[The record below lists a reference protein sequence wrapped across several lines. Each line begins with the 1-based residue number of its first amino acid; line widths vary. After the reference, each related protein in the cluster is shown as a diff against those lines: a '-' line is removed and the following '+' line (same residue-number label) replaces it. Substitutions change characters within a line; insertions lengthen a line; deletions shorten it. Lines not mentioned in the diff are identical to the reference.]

1 MKDKRTTYQ
10 IYGRK
15 AYETPLTLL
24 ARVEVEPEQ
33 ALNQVVL
40 AEVRGAGMPV
50 GTEEWVELVAMPD
63 EAMIYLIKEEGK
75 S

>member
-15 AYETPLTLL
+15 AYETPLTLVGKVTL
-24 ARVEVEPEQ
+24 DSEQ

-40 AEVRGAGMPV
+40 AEVGAAG
-50 GTEEWVELVAMPD
+50 WVELVAMPD
-63 EAMIYLIKEEGK
+63 EALIYLVEEEGK

>member
-1 MKDKRTTYQ
+1 MKGRRTTYQ
-10 IYGRK
+10 IYGRQ
-15 AYETPLTLL
+15 AYEKPLTLL
-24 ARVEVEPEQ
+24 AQVEVEPEQ

-40 AEVRGAGMPV
+40 ADV
-50 GTEEWVELVAMPD
+50 GTEGWVELVAMPH